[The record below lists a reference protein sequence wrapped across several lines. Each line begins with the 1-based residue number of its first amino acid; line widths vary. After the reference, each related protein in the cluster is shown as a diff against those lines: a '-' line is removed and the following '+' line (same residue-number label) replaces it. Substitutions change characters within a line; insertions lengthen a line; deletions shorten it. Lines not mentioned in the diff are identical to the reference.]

1 MIHQHS
7 DMQSESAAMHSAD
20 RFTIV
25 LQAREGERLSDMA
38 PFLRLGST
46 VMVGRGGA
54 VVAALNAGDTIEHA
68 KRLENQIVLAES
80 AMRRGTLMHDQDH
93 LPALRRVIDHVP
105 ELYLQVADIIRQ
117 EALEDGSDQD
127 EADEM
132 AGKAIRALVLLKQKL
147 EKMLEPV

>member
-1 MIHQHS
+1 MTHQGS
-7 DMQSESAAMHSAD
+7 GMQSKSAATHDTD
-20 RFTIV
+20 RVTIV
-25 LQAREGERLSDMA
+25 LQAREGEILSDIA
-38 PFLRLGST
+38 PYLRLGST

-54 VVAALNAGDTIEHA
+54 VVAALNAGVTIEHA

-105 ELYLQVADIIRQ
+105 ELYLQVADIIRK
-117 EALEDGSDQD
+117 EALEDGANQD

-132 AGKAIRALVLLKQKL
+132 AGNAIRALVLLKQKL
-147 EKMLEPV
+147 EKMLDPV